1 MKIDRKFLL
10 GLLTLTIL
18 FSCTRVPQE
27 IQEKN
32 LVPTEPSQPEDVHNS
47 IVRIVNPPDLRGFG
61 NGFFVARDKIATNI
75 HLIAGANPVS
85 VHIRGGGVTRSI
97 QGITAYDVK
106 NNLVILKVSIAGPPL
121 PLADSDAV
129 KIGDAIFDACI
140 PSTTFQDKAKQGTIL
155 GIRDNDKWF
164 ATTLAPDPEVSG
176 APVLNSEN
184 EVIGIEVIEG
194 TFGYAIPS
202 NALKVLLAQSDT
214 VESFKEWQQRDAIR
228 AYSYVAQAKHKFRD
242 DDYHGMIEMLN
253 EAITLNP
260 EFATAYTIRGVGK
273 LHLGKSESDQ
283 GTAMAAQR
291 YYRSAIDD
299 FDRALQ
305 LNPESAVAYQNR
317 GHTQRSLADSET
329 DMGNVSAQQHYQ
341 AAIADYTQA
350 IKRVPNH
357 VTSYTDRGTA
367 RKNLGEFEFE
377 TGNAAAQRYYHAAID
392 DYTHAIK
399 LQPDYAKA
407 YHGRGLTKELLG
419 QQEEAKAD
427 LEKTETLKR
436 EQATVRVGNHITG
449 FATGFFVTL
458 NKIATNIH
466 VASKSGPILVESVDK
481 KKFWILKGVT
491 AFDVKNDLVILKVA
505 GDGVPLPLGASDDV
519 RIGEPVIAVG
529 YSGGEYKVT
538 KGTLHSVR
546 NSDKWLRVEINT
558 IGGSSGSAI
567 LNSDGEVIGMDVSG
581 YPSYS
586 YAIPSNALKAL
597 LVQSKP
603 TEPFAQWQKRAQI
616 SAYHYH
622 SLANQK
628 YGAKHYEDA
637 IADLDKAIALNPE
650 FIDAYNGRAATK
662 IMIGAAEAKLG
673 NIEKARSLYQAAIED
688 LDEAT
693 KLNPNLSTTIR
704 TRAAVR
710 IEFGKFETDRGDAEK
725 VQRLYEMAIQDCTEV
740 IKLEPRGFLAYD
752 SRGIAKFELAEF
764 KVDYHITEAQQLYE
778 AAIEDYTQAIQMA
791 PVYPYAYNNR
801 GYAKVCLGESKAEQ
815 GNISDAQGLYKAAIE
830 DYTQAIQINSE
841 FAYTHSNRG
850 WAKYL
855 LGKSEAAVGNRAE
868 ARKLYE
874 AALID
879 FDKSIQLDSDSADA
893 YRDRGATKAALG
905 DFETAIT
912 DLDKAIKIDP
922 QDADA
927 YYSRG
932 LAKETLGKTEK
943 AKSDFEKA
951 KDLNPDVGK

>member
-1 MKIDRKFLL
+1 MKIDRKLLL
-10 GLLTLTIL
+10 GLLILMIL
-18 FSCTRVPQE
+18 FSCARVPQE
-27 IQEKN
+27 IQEKS
-32 LVPTEPSQPEDVHNS
+32 LVSTEPLQPEDVHNS

-75 HLIAGANPVS
+75 HLIADANPIS
-85 VHIRGGGVTRSI
+85 VHVRGGGATRSI
-97 QGITAYDVK
+97 QGVTAYDLK
-106 NNLVILKVSIAGPPL
+106 NNLVILKVSIEGVPL
-121 PLADSDAV
+121 SLGDSDAV
-129 KIGDAIFDACI
+129 KIGDAISDACI
-140 PSTTFQDKAKQGTIL
+140 PSTKFQDKAKQGIIL

-164 ATTLAPDPEVSG
+164 ATTLASAPELSG

-194 TFGYAIPS
+194 AFGYAIPS
-202 NALKVLLAQSDT
+202 NALRTLLAESNT
-214 VESFKEWQQRDAIR
+214 VEPLAQWQQRDAIR
-228 AYSYVAQAKHKFRD
+228 AYSYVAQAKRKFMD
-242 DDYHGMIEMLN
+242 DDYRAMIDALN
-253 EAITLNP
+253 DAITLNP
-260 EFATAYTIRGVGK
+260 AFATAYTLRGVGK
-273 LHLGKSESDQ
+273 LHLGKSESEQETATRAQ
-283 GTAMAAQR
+283 GH
-291 YYRSAIDD
+291 YRSAIDD
-299 FDRALQ
+299 FDKALQ

-317 GHTQRSLADSET
+317 GHTQRLLADSET

-341 AAIADYTQA
+341 AAIDDYTQV
-350 IKRVPNH
+350 IKRAPNDA
-357 VTSYTDRGTA
+357 VSYTERGTA
-367 RKNLGEFEFE
+367 RKNLGQFESE
-377 TGNAAAQRYYHAAID
+377 KGTATASQRHYHAAID
-392 DYTHAIK
+392 DYTQAIK
-399 LQPDYAKA
+399 RKPDYAKA
-407 YHGRGLTKELLG
+407 HHGRGLVKEVLG
-419 QQEEAKAD
+419 QQDAKSD
-427 LEKTETLKR
+427 LEKAKTLKR

-449 FATGFFVTL
+449 FATGFFVTR

-466 VASKSGPILVESVDK
+466 VVSKPGPILVKSVDK

-505 GDGVPLPLGASDDV
+505 TDGVPLPLGDSDGV

-529 YSGGEYKVT
+529 YPGGEYKVT
-538 KGTLHSVR
+538 EGTLHSIR
-546 NSDKWLRVEINT
+546 NSDQWLRVEINT

-567 LNSDGEVIGMDVSG
+567 LNSEGQVIGMDVSG

-628 YGAKHYEDA
+628 YGAKHYEGA

-650 FIDAYNGRAATK
+650 LIDAYNGRAATK
-662 IMIGAAEAKLG
+662 IRIGAAEAKLG

-710 IEFGKFETDRGDAEK
+710 IEFGKFETDRGDAK
-725 VQRLYEMAIQDCTEV
+725 KAQRLYEIAIQDCTEV
-740 IKLEPRGFLAYD
+740 IKLEPEGFLAYD

-801 GYAKVCLGESKAEQ
+801 GYAKICLGESKAEQ
-815 GNISDAQGLYKAAIE
+815 GNVSDAQGFYKAAIE

-855 LGKSEAAVGNRAE
+855 LGKSEAAVGNSAE

-879 FDKSIQLDSDSADA
+879 FDKSLQLDSESADA
-893 YRDRGATKAALG
+893 YRDRGTTKAALG

-912 DLDKAIKIDP
+912 DFDKAIKIDP
-922 QDADA
+922 EDADA

-932 LAKETLGKTEK
+932 LAKETLGQTEK
-943 AKSDFEKA
+943 AKADFEKA